1 MKILAAL
8 FTLTLSAI
16 AFAETPV
23 GDHTFFEK
31 ATQGNLTDLNAGK
44 LAQSKGTSEP
54 VKKFGAMMVE
64 DHGAANKKL
73 AAIAK
78 AKGVTLPTAP
88 SETQTESI
96 KALQAKDGARFDP
109 EYIAFMVKI
118 HEDSVKL
125 LKSEIA
131 SGRDADTKAYAQ
143 EMLPTVESHL
153 REAYRLAGKDEM
165 AATMQP

>member
-1 MKILAAL
+1 MKILATLLAL
-8 FTLTLSAI
+8 SLSAV
-16 AFAETPV
+16 ALGEP
-23 GDHTFFEK
+23 GGSEHTFLDK
-31 ATQGNLTDLNAGK
+31 ATQGNLTDINAGK

-64 DHGAANKKL
+64 DHSAANKKL

-78 AKGVTLPTAP
+78 AKSVAVPSAP
-88 SETQTESI
+88 SNIQTESI
-96 KALQAKDGARFDP
+96 KALQAKDGERFDQ

-131 SGRDADTKAYAQ
+131 SGRDADTSAYAQ

-153 REAYRLAGKDEM
+153 REASRLAGKAGK
-165 AATMQP
+165 AATTQP